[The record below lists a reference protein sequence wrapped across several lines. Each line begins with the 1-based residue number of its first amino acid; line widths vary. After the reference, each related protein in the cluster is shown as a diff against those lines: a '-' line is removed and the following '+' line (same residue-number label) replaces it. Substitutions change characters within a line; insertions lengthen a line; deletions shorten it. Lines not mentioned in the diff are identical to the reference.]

1 MKVVHSDYRPSPR
14 TLWVVLGVMAALIFF
29 GVVTNQ
35 AGLAAVVTTLICS
48 GVIAWWIFRGK
59 R

>member
-1 MKVVHSDYRPSPR
+1 
-14 TLWVVLGVMAALIFF
+14 MAAIIVF
-29 GVVTNQ
+29 GIVTSQ
-35 AGLAAVVTTLICS
+35 AGLAAVVTTLFCS